1 MPRPIAAGH
10 ESRAGEERVR
20 GRSPT
25 TPRLLRGR
33 LRIFGGPQ

>member
-1 MPRPIAAGH
+1 MLRPIAAGRK
-10 ESRAGEERVR
+10 SRAGNEPVR

-33 LRIFGGPQ
+33 LRIFGGP